1 MWGLLMTIRNKLR
14 DKCQGAASA
23 PAGAGD
29 PRVGGLG
36 ERGLAILAYL
46 QRRAQSEP
54 LPPTRE
60 EIRVGTGIGSTA
72 TVQRWLLRLQQRGL
86 VRLTPHVAR
95 GIRLHG
101 PGSD

>member
-1 MWGLLMTIRNKLR
+1 MTIRS
-14 DKCQGAASA
+14 KCQERTAA

-29 PRVGGLG
+29 PGTKDLG
-36 ERGLAILAYL
+36 ETGRSILVYL

-60 EIRVGTGIGSTA
+60 EIRVGAGIGSTA

-95 GIRLHG
+95 GIRLVHG

>member
-1 MWGLLMTIRNKLR
+1 MTTRNSTGA
-14 DKCQGAASA
+14 QGA
-23 PAGAGD
+23 PD
-29 PRVGGLG
+29 PRTKDLGGA
-36 ERGLAILAYL
+36 GLAILAYL
-46 QRRAQSEP
+46 RRRAATNP

-60 EIRVGTGIGSTA
+60 EIRIGAGLGSTA

-86 VRLTPHVAR
+86 VHLTPHVAR